1 MDKYDKQ
8 AHSAMKKWQI
18 SMRKS
23 PSLTDK
29 GTKGFQ
35 TRLNRMIPEK
45 LHQLIT
51 DTIKKLTKGVLFGA
65 GFTTNIPTINA
76 NLIDIESE
84 VESRIDFYR
93 SSAAT
98 EGAIT
103 GFGGFISGLADF
115 PLWMTLKMKMLFE
128 IAEHYGHDTRELNE
142 RIFMLRVF
150 EITFSSQSNRN
161 KVIKN
166 ISNWQI
172 EKENLTKDINEFD
185 WRTFQL
191 EYRDHL
197 DIAKLMQ
204 LVPGFGAL
212 VGAYVNHK
220 YTKRLGEFAMNAYRM
235 RRFNLKEI
243 SN

>member
-1 MDKYDKQ
+1 MQKP
-8 AHSAMKKWQI
+8 
-18 SMRKS
+18 

-29 GTKGFQ
+29 GTKNFQ

-51 DTIKKLTKGVLFGA
+51 DTIKNLTKGVLFGA
-65 GFTTNIPTINA
+65 GFTTNIPTINSD
-76 NLIDIESE
+76 LIDIESE
-84 VESRIDFYR
+84 VETRIDFYR

-103 GFGGFISGLADF
+103 GFGGFVSGLADF
-115 PLWMTLKMKMLFE
+115 PLWMALKMKMLFE
-128 IAEHYGHDTRELNE
+128 IAENYGHDTNDLNE
-142 RIFMLRVF
+142 RVFMLRVF
-150 EITFSSQSNRN
+150 EITFSSQANRN
-161 KVIKN
+161 KVIKTLL
-166 ISNWQI
+166 NWKV
-172 EKENLTKDINEFD
+172 EKENLPADINDFD

-204 LVPGFGAL
+204 LIPGLGAF

-235 RRFNLKEI
+235 RRFDQTSLSQK
-243 SN
+243 SNMN